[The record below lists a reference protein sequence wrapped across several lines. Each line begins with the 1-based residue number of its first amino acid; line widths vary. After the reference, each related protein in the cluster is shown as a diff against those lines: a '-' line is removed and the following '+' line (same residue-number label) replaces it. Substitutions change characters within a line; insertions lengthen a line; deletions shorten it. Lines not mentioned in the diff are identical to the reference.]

1 LEALEVTHNIDIIV
15 PTWIHHVFVSSLT
28 DYYTIVGVAYSSI
41 YQLSILIF
49 LLLIV
54 ILTPPLYLIKKSI
67 GSLQI
72 LSILIDVVRS
82 APNGIVCAEALMLSL
97 LGPWIRDGHG
107 LLLKKSFNSIE

>member
-1 LEALEVTHNIDIIV
+1 MNSPCFCKFFDRLLH
-15 PTWIHHVFVSSLT
+15 
-28 DYYTIVGVAYSSI
+28 YCRVAYSSI

-97 LGPWIRDGHG
+97 LGP
-107 LLLKKSFNSIE
+107 